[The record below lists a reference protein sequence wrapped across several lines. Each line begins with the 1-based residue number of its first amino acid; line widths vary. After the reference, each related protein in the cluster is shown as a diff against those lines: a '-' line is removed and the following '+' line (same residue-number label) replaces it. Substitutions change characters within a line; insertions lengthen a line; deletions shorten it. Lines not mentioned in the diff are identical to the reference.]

1 MAITY
6 IKRTTYIF
14 DYDTVDGQH
23 NQDAVYSDI
32 DLDEKG
38 IQALLQQRVD
48 ERNASI
54 KRGLEQRIA
63 EATAELDQTQTKL
76 ALVTSK
82 LVAKEPIEEVLVK

>member
-6 IKRTTYIF
+6 TKRTTYIF

-32 DLDEKG
+32 DLDEQG
-38 IQALLQQRVD
+38 VQALLQARVD

-54 KRGLEQRIA
+54 KLSLEQRIA
-63 EATAELDQTQTKL
+63 ETTAELDQTQVKL
-76 ALVTSK
+76 AAVISK
-82 LVAKEPIEEVLVK
+82 LAVKPIEEVAIK